1 MLISLNELLIVQV
14 KLFDNQ
20 DKIDDVEVTI
30 PDILKVHRNY
40 YELVGF
46 I

>member
-20 DKIDDVEVTI
+20 GNKTDVEMII